1 MPTIDQKAFDA
12 LVLRVAVLEKRL
24 EEMAL
29 KRESRLPTIIY
40 PDPKTKFVAKLAEEF
55 GIK

>member
-24 EEMAL
+24 EDMAIA
-29 KRESRLPTIIY
+29 KQPRLPTIIY

>member
-1 MPTIDQKAFDA
+1 MSNPESA
-12 LVLRVAVLEKRL
+12 LDDLNKRVSALEKRL
-24 EEMAL
+24 EDMAIA
-29 KRESRLPTIIY
+29 KQPRLPTIIY